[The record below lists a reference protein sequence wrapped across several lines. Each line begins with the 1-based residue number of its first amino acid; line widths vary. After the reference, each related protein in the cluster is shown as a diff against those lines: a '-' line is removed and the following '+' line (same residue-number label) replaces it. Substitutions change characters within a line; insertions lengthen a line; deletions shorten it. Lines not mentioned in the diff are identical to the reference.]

1 MAPVAPPAAMRVA
14 EAKPA
19 AKIGSW
25 EGVTSLAVAPPSSV
39 RTSAVPGSVVMTH
52 SVSDAHEIERRLVGG
67 MPMSLGVQVA
77 PPSLVTRNSEPS
89 PTAKP
94 LFASRKKKECT
105 ARVVS
110 LIRLHEFAPSVV
122 R

>member
-19 AKIGSW
+19 AKIGSC
-25 EGVTSLAVAPPSSV
+25 EGVTSRAVAPPSSV
-39 RTSAVPGSVVMTH
+39 RTRAVPGSVVMTQ

-94 LFASRKKKECT
+94 LLASRKKNERT

-110 LIRLHEFAPSVV
+110 LMRLHEFAPSVV

>member
-1 MAPVAPPAAMRVA
+1 M
-14 EAKPA
+14 
-19 AKIGSW
+19 
-25 EGVTSLAVAPPSSV
+25 
-39 RTSAVPGSVVMTH
+39 
-52 SVSDAHEIERRLVGG
+52 VGG

-94 LFASRKKKECT
+94 LFASRKKKERT

-110 LIRLHEFAPSVV
+110 LMRLQEFAPSVV